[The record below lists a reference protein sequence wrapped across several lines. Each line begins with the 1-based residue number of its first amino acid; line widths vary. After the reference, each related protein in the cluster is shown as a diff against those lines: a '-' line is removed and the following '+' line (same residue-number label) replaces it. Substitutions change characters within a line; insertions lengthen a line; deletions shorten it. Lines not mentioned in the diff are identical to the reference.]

1 MSDSAAVL
9 ECDFL
14 VIGGGMAGL
23 SAAGWAAERGARV
36 IVVERGA
43 DIGGS
48 AFLSGGVLWTATS
61 PGRMALYGGGDMALA
76 SQVLDTY
83 PVALDWLRQ
92 RGVAISCA
100 MPVLHGRGYQIDIIE
115 HLRGC
120 ARMVEQAGG
129 ALALETETLEL
140 MTDGSGAVAGARTS
154 HPDGAIEIHAGA
166 TLIATGGYQASPELR
181 ARYIHPHAR
190 DMLLRS
196 NPRSDGAG
204 IQLGLRA
211 GAMMNEGNPGFY
223 GHLVSESREWGLER
237 HYTGL
242 SQYHSDQ
249 SLLLNQAGER
259 FCDETTGDHTNTY
272 HTLRQPGARA
282 LCFWDERV
290 HRAHATQAVVA
301 SAPPLDKM
309 QVALQHGGKGIVA
322 GTLAEVAAFAD
333 AQGFAG
339 AAAVRTIEDYNQRT
353 RSGWEMLVPGRA
365 DVCQAYDQAPFYALV
380 VHPAIT
386 FTFGGLVIDGDGRVL
401 GRDGQAIPGLFAAG
415 SDAGGAFG
423 TGYAGGLAMAMTF
436 GIRAAC
442 AAGWN
447 WTTRSLG
454 SERL

>member
-1 MSDSAAVL
+1 MSESAAVL

-36 IVVERGA
+36 VVVERGP

-48 AFLSGGVLWTATS
+48 AFLSGGVVWTATS

-76 SQVLDTY
+76 GRLFDTY
-83 PVALDWLRQ
+83 PVAIDWLRQ
-92 RGVAISCA
+92 RGVALSPA

-120 ARMVEQAGG
+120 ARLVEQAGG
-129 ALALETETLEL
+129 AVALQTETLEL
-140 MTDGSGAVAGARTS
+140 IRDEHGAVRGARTS
-154 HPDGAIEIHAGA
+154 HPDGAIDIHAAA
-166 TLIATGGYQASPELR
+166 TLIATGGFQASPELR

-190 DMLLRS
+190 NMLLRS
-196 NPRSDGAG
+196 NPFSDGAG
-204 IQLGLRA
+204 IRLGLAA
-211 GAMMNEGNPGFY
+211 GAVMNDDNPGFY

-249 SLLLNQAGER
+249 SLLLNEAGQR

-272 HTLRQPGARA
+272 HTLCQPGARA

-309 QVALQHGGKGIVA
+309 EVALRHGGKGIVA
-322 GTLAEVAAFAD
+322 AALSEVAAFAS
-333 AQGFAG
+333 AEGFDGPAV
-339 AAAVRTIEDYNQRT
+339 VRTIEDYNQRA
-353 RSGWEMLVPGRA
+353 RSGWETLVPGRA
-365 DVCQAYDQAPFYALV
+365 DVCQPYDQAPFYALI

-386 FTFGGLVIDGDGRVL
+386 FTFGGLVIDGEGRVQD
-401 GRDGQAIPGLFAAG
+401 RDGKPIPGLFAAG

-436 GIRAAC
+436 GIRAAH

-447 WTTRSLG
+447 
-454 SERL
+454 

>member
-1 MSDSAAVL
+1 MSADAAVL
-9 ECDFL
+9 DCDFL

-36 IVVERGA
+36 IVVERAA

-48 AFLSGGVLWTATS
+48 AFLSGGVVWTATS

-76 SQVLDTY
+76 TQVLATY
-83 PVALDWLRQ
+83 PTALDWLRR
-92 RGVAISCA
+92 RGVAVSPA

-129 ALALETETLEL
+129 AVALETETVALL
-140 MTDGSGAVAGARTS
+140 TDASGAVTGARTT
-154 HPDGAIEIHAGA
+154 HPDGAIDIHARA

-181 ARYIHPHAR
+181 ARHIHPNAR

-196 NPRSDGAG
+196 NPCSDGTG
-204 IQLGLRA
+204 IRLALAA
-211 GAMMNEGNPGFY
+211 GAVMNEDNPGFY

-249 SLLLNQAGER
+249 SLLINEAGER

-272 HTLRQPGARA
+272 HTVCQPGARA
-282 LCFWDERV
+282 LCVWDDRV
-290 HRAHATQAVVA
+290 HRAYATQAVVET
-301 SAPPLDKM
+301 APPLDKM
-309 QVALQHGGKGIVA
+309 QVALDNGGKGIVA
-322 GTLAEVAAFAD
+322 QTLAEVADF
-333 AQGFAG
+333 
-339 AAAVRTIEDYNQRT
+339 AAAHGFDGPRTLRTIEDYNART
-353 RSGWEMLVPGRA
+353 RDGWETLAPGRA
-365 DVCQAYDQAPFYALV
+365 DVCLSYDRAPFYALI

-386 FTFGGLVIDGDGRVL
+386 FTFGGLVIDAAGRVVDGA
-401 GRDGQAIPGLFAAG
+401 GRAIPGLFAAG

-436 GIRAAC
+436 GIRAAR
-442 AAGWN
+442 AAGW
-447 WTTRSLG
+447 
-454 SERL
+454 E